1 MFRELCWKIIR
12 AYSSHGMH
20 VSRQHLMGGLDLDLL
35 LANLPCYLY
44 FKLLAFSFL
53 LCFLGQLLARCV
65 HLLYSWEKPQPL
77 AKFSFFVKLCKTF
90 IDMILLHGTDFLL
103 FCFPLQLFLN
113 LNFAYTH
120 DLTYK
125 LSLSFLFRSQL
136 PVLPSQLLSFT
147 SSIILSNFFSWVF
160 SSSCCCANTHE
171 IALVSSHIFSFVL
184 LFLTTFF
191 L

>member
-103 FCFPLQLFLN
+103 FCFPLQPFLN

-136 PVLPSQLLSFT
+136 PPCSSQPTSF
-147 SSIILSNFFSWVF
+147 LHF
-160 SSSCCCANTHE
+160 
-171 IALVSSHIFSFVL
+171 LYYFVQ
-184 LFLTTFF
+184 LFLLGF
-191 L
+191 LLIMLLCQYS

>member
-103 FCFPLQLFLN
+103 FCFPLQPFLN